1 LADIPWF
8 NSATPEQRAGIE
20 AEWAKCQ
27 PNMSLAEYV
36 NDASEWPSAEAY
48 LADAGWKPNPVVA
61 AMVDHIAADV
71 EVVPQ
76 KASEIY
82 AKYAAAVQN
91 YAVSESKGQLEVGR
105 LAHEYILAQTKGETD
120 AGVRKGKRAQ
130 ARKRCDGEL
139 ADAGIHPADSDKC
152 IRLWAIASVYGKAEA
167 RKLGIG
173 KLRAFESTLYRDR
186 ETESW
191 GLKDSI
197 TPDQDTAVRDLWAR
211 AAAGVLE
218 CNAEVLTA
226 EVRKALGKP
235 APAPKAEKPDAKPK
249 TPKADAPAPE
259 APKPAVVSHANTTI
273 AERIPEVAHESPVEC
288 SRRMVNLLF
297 GRPDSALVWRGF
309 GADVRLEEADA
320 AAFIAGLADAGRL
333 QVLAA
338 LAKAAV
344 VAVQKLQAAETA
356 KTAENARA
364 IAPVM
369 TKPAPVAV
377 PMGPGRT
384 TGVTVVATAAA

>member
-1 LADIPWF
+1 MA
-8 NSATPEQRAGIE
+8 STTPEQRAWLE
-20 AEWAKCQ
+20 ADVAKCCKADG
-27 PNMSLAEYV
+27 MSIVEYV
-36 NDASEWPSAEAY
+36 EDAMTYATAALY
-48 LADAGWKPNPVVA
+48 LDTAGWTPNPVVA
-61 AMVDHIAADV
+61 AMVDHIVADV

-82 AKYAAAVQN
+82 AKYAQAVQN

-139 ADAGIHPADSDKC
+139 ADAGIHPADSDRC

-173 KLRAFESTLYRDR
+173 KLRAFESTLYRDLL
-186 ETESW
+186 TESW

-197 TPDQDTAVRDLWAR
+197 TPEQDTALRDLWAR
-211 AAAGVLE
+211 ASAGVLE

-235 APAPKAEKPDAKPK
+235 APAPKAEKPDAKPE

-259 APKPAVVSHANTTI
+259 RAPQPAVTTKANTCI
-273 AERIPEVAHESPVEC
+273 AERIPEVAHENPVEC

-297 GRPDSALVWRGF
+297 GRPDSAIVWRGF

-333 QVLAA
+333 VVLTA

-364 IAPVM
+364 IAPVA
-369 TKPAPVAV
+369 TKSAPVAV
-377 PMGPGRT
+377 PMGPGGL
-384 TGVTVVATAAA
+384 TGVTVIAGAAAA